1 MLMQKFQQVARGV
14 PARLQLCCAT
24 NPAAIPQAAMSHHSS
39 PWHPIF
45 YVATYSNCRQKQEI
59 KVWKFKC
66 KVFDKKLKV
75 RSVVGLKTSRT
86 IFTRFGQTDVKIE
99 HNNNSS
105 AARKIHIYVNI
116 IDHISWAK
124 LDPPHSGG
132 CVRVVGTHHGPS
144 SGLQP
149 VEGVIERRLHALLPG
164 PGSRHHPTTLLH
176 YQDCTFIKDRN
187 GNDHESK

>member
-1 MLMQKFQQVARGV
+1 MLMQKFQQVAPGV
-14 PARLQLCCAT
+14 PAGLQLCCAT

-99 HNNNSS
+99 QNNNSS

-116 IDHISWAK
+116 IEHISWAK
-124 LDPPHSGG
+124 NCALFDGSILAQN
-132 CVRVVGTHHGPS
+132 V
-144 SGLQP
+144 LYFQP
-149 VEGVIERRLHALLPG
+149 NFKFLGIFCQLNK
-164 PGSRHHPTTLLH
+164 
-176 YQDCTFIKDRN
+176 QK
-187 GNDHESK
+187 